1 MKIVIR
7 EFVCNDSS
15 STISYW
21 GDRSNTLEIFL
32 LLLLILINGLLAMSE
47 VSLLTS
53 KRAKLT
59 AMAGQGKKSAAIALK
74 ISENPT
80 EFLSTIQIGI
90 TSIGLLSGIVG
101 ESIFAAPLAL
111 TLQAWGMQAAVA
123 GPLATIAV
131 VLVVTYV
138 SITIGELVP
147 KRIGQSRPEEIA
159 AAVAAPM
166 LLLAKLTKP
175 FVKFL
180 SLTTNA
186 LLRLFGIGRH
196 QQATVTEDEIEA
208 ILEEGSVAGL
218 IEAQEREMVKN
229 VFRLDDRQLGS
240 LMVPRSDIVFVNIH
254 DSSEENLALIVE
266 GGRSRIPVCDEDL
279 DNILGIMNAK
289 AALGVV
295 AQGGKLN
302 LTDNLEPALFVPE
315 TLTGMDL
322 LDQFKA
328 TKSQIAFVVDEYGE
342 LEGLVT
348 LQDILDALIGEMA
361 PFDDESQAAVQ
372 REDGS
377 WLLDGAIP
385 IPEFKDCLGLESVPE
400 EDKGKYH
407 TLSGLILLILGRM
420 PNPGDSVVWESWK
433 LEVIDM
439 DGKRIDKV
447 LASRIQTHTEI

>member
-1 MKIVIR
+1 
-7 EFVCNDSS
+7 
-15 STISYW
+15 
-21 GDRSNTLEIFL
+21 
-32 LLLLILINGLLAMSE
+32 MSE

-111 TLQAWGMQAAVA
+111 ALQSWGMQEAVA
-123 GPLATIAV
+123 GPLATVLV

-166 LLLAKLTKP
+166 LLLAKITKP

-240 LMVPRSDIVFVNIH
+240 LMVPRSDIVFVNTN
-254 DSSEENLALIVE
+254 DTDEENLSLIVE

-279 DNILGIMNAK
+279 DNIIGIMNAK

-295 AQGGKLN
+295 ARGGKLN
-302 LTDNLEPALFVPE
+302 LTDNLEPAMFVPE

-420 PNPGDSVVWESWK
+420 PNPGDSVFWESWK

-447 LASRIQTHTEI
+447 LASRIETHTEL

>member
-1 MKIVIR
+1 
-7 EFVCNDSS
+7 
-15 STISYW
+15 
-21 GDRSNTLEIFL
+21 
-32 LLLLILINGLLAMSE
+32 MSE

-111 TLQAWGMQAAVA
+111 ALQSWGMQEAVA
-123 GPLATIAV
+123 GPLATVLV

-166 LLLAKLTKP
+166 LLLAKVTKP

-240 LMVPRSDIVFVNIH
+240 LMVPRSDIVFVNTN
-254 DSSEENLALIVE
+254 DSDEENLSLIVE

-279 DNILGIMNAK
+279 DNIIGIMNAK
-289 AALGVV
+289 AALGAV
-295 AQGGKLN
+295 ARGGKLN
-302 LTDNLEPALFVPE
+302 LTDNLEPAMFVPE

-420 PNPGDSVVWESWK
+420 PNPGDSVFWESWK

-447 LASRIQTHTEI
+447 LASRIETHTEL

>member
-1 MKIVIR
+1 
-7 EFVCNDSS
+7 
-15 STISYW
+15 
-21 GDRSNTLEIFL
+21 
-32 LLLLILINGLLAMSE
+32 MSE

-111 TLQAWGMQAAVA
+111 ALQSWGMQEAVA
-123 GPLATIAV
+123 GPLATVLV

-166 LLLAKLTKP
+166 LLLAKVTKP

-240 LMVPRSDIVFVNIH
+240 LMVPRSDIVFVNTN
-254 DSSEENLALIVE
+254 DTDEENLSLIVE

-279 DNILGIMNAK
+279 DNIIGIMNAK

-295 AQGGKLN
+295 ARGGKLN
-302 LTDNLEPALFVPE
+302 LTDNLEPAMFVPE

-420 PNPGDSVVWESWK
+420 PNPGDSVLWESWK

-447 LASRIQTHTEI
+447 LASRIETHTEL

>member
-1 MKIVIR
+1 
-7 EFVCNDSS
+7 
-15 STISYW
+15 
-21 GDRSNTLEIFL
+21 
-32 LLLLILINGLLAMSE
+32 MSE

-101 ESIFAAPLAL
+101 ESIFAAPLAI
-111 TLQAWGMQAAVA
+111 TLQSFGMLEAVA
-123 GPLATIAV
+123 GPLATILV
-131 VLVVTYV
+131 VLVVTYF

-159 AAVAAPM
+159 ARVAAPM
-166 LLLAKLTKP
+166 LLLAKLTMP

-180 SLTTNA
+180 SFTTNA

-196 QQATVTEDEIEA
+196 QAATVTEDEIEA

-240 LMVPRSDIVFVNIH
+240 LMVPRSDIVFVNIN
-254 DSSEENLALIVE
+254 DSDKENLDLIAD
-266 GGRSRIPVCDEDL
+266 GGRSRIPVCDGDL
-279 DNILGIMNAK
+279 DNIVGIMNAK

-295 AQGGKLN
+295 ARGGKLN
-302 LTDNLEPALFVPE
+302 LTDNLQPAMYVPE

-322 LDQFKA
+322 LDQFKV
-328 TKSQIAFVVDEYGE
+328 TKSQVAFVVDEYGE

-372 REDGS
+372 RDDGS

-420 PNPGDSVVWESWK
+420 PNPGDAVFWESWK

-447 LASRIQTHTEI
+447 LASRIETHSEI

>member
-1 MKIVIR
+1 
-7 EFVCNDSS
+7 
-15 STISYW
+15 
-21 GDRSNTLEIFL
+21 
-32 LLLLILINGLLAMSE
+32 MSE

-111 TLQAWGMQAAVA
+111 ALQSWGMQQAVA
-123 GPLATIAV
+123 GPLATVLV

-166 LLLAKLTKP
+166 LLLAKVTKP

-240 LMVPRSDIVFVNIH
+240 LMVPRSDIVFVNTN
-254 DSSEENLALIVE
+254 DTDEENLSLIVE

-279 DNILGIMNAK
+279 DNIIGIMNAK

-295 AQGGKLN
+295 ARGGKLN
-302 LTDNLEPALFVPE
+302 LTDNLEPAMFVPE

-420 PNPGDSVVWESWK
+420 PNPGDSVFWESWK

-447 LASRIQTHTEI
+447 LASRIETHTEL

>member
-1 MKIVIR
+1 
-7 EFVCNDSS
+7 
-15 STISYW
+15 
-21 GDRSNTLEIFL
+21 
-32 LLLLILINGLLAMSE
+32 MSE

-59 AMAGQGKKSAAIALK
+59 AMAGQGKKSASIALK

-101 ESIFAAPLAL
+101 ESIFAAPLAI
-111 TLQAWGMQAAVA
+111 TLQSFGMQQAVA
-123 GPLATIAV
+123 GPLATVLV

-240 LMVPRSDIVFVNIH
+240 LMVPRSDIVFVNKN
-254 DSSEENLALIVE
+254 DSDQENLELIAE

-279 DNILGIMNAK
+279 DNIIGIMNAK

-295 AQGGKLN
+295 ARGGKLN
-302 LTDNLEPALFVPE
+302 LTDNLEPAMFVPE

-372 REDGS
+372 RDDGS

>member
-123 GPLATIAV
+123 GPLATILV

>member
-1 MKIVIR
+1 
-7 EFVCNDSS
+7 
-15 STISYW
+15 
-21 GDRSNTLEIFL
+21 
-32 LLLLILINGLLAMSE
+32 MSE

-59 AMAGQGKKSAAIALK
+59 AMAGQGKKSAAMALK

-101 ESIFAAPLAL
+101 ESIFAAPLAV
-111 TLQAWGMQAAVA
+111 TLQSLGMLEAVA
-123 GPLATIAV
+123 GPLAT
-131 VLVVTYV
+131 VLVVIVVTYF
-138 SITIGELVP
+138 SITLGELVP

-159 AAVAAPM
+159 ARVAAPM
-166 LLLAKLTKP
+166 LLLAKVTMP

-180 SLTTNA
+180 SFTTNA
-186 LLRLFGIGRH
+186 MLRLFGIGRH
-196 QQATVTEDEIEA
+196 QAATVTEDEIEA

-240 LMVPRSDIVFVNIH
+240 LMVPRSDIIFVDKN
-254 DSSEENLALIVE
+254 DSDEENLDLIAD
-266 GGRSRIPVCDEDL
+266 GGRSRIPVCDGDL
-279 DNILGIMNAK
+279 DHIVGIMNAK

-295 AQGGKLN
+295 ARGGKLN
-302 LTDNLEPALFVPE
+302 LTEDLQPAMFVPE

-322 LDQFKA
+322 LEQFKV
-328 TKSQIAFVVDEYGE
+328 TKSQVAFVVDEYGE

-348 LQDILDALIGEMA
+348 LQDILDALVGEMA

-372 REDGS
+372 RDDGS

-420 PNPGDSVVWESWK
+420 PNPGDSVNWQDWR
-433 LEVIDM
+433 LEVVDM

-447 LASRIQTHTEI
+447 LATRTDVI

>member
-1 MKIVIR
+1 
-7 EFVCNDSS
+7 
-15 STISYW
+15 
-21 GDRSNTLEIFL
+21 
-32 LLLLILINGLLAMSE
+32 MSE

-111 TLQAWGMQAAVA
+111 ALQSWGMQEAVA
-123 GPLATIAV
+123 GPLATVLV

-166 LLLAKLTKP
+166 LLLAKVTKP

-240 LMVPRSDIVFVNIH
+240 LMVPRSDIVFVNTN
-254 DSSEENLALIVE
+254 DTDEENLSLIVE

-279 DNILGIMNAK
+279 DNIIGIMNAK

-295 AQGGKLN
+295 ARGGKLN
-302 LTDNLEPALFVPE
+302 LTDNLEPAMFVPE

-420 PNPGDSVVWESWK
+420 PNPGDSVFWESWK

-447 LASRIQTHTEI
+447 LASRIETHTEL

>member
-1 MKIVIR
+1 
-7 EFVCNDSS
+7 
-15 STISYW
+15 
-21 GDRSNTLEIFL
+21 
-32 LLLLILINGLLAMSE
+32 
-47 VSLLTS
+47 
-53 KRAKLT
+53 
-59 AMAGQGKKSAAIALK
+59 
-74 ISENPT
+74 
-80 EFLSTIQIGI
+80 
-90 TSIGLLSGIVG
+90 
-101 ESIFAAPLAL
+101 
-111 TLQAWGMQAAVA
+111 
-123 GPLATIAV
+123 
-131 VLVVTYV
+131 
-138 SITIGELVP
+138 
-147 KRIGQSRPEEIA
+147 
-159 AAVAAPM
+159 
-166 LLLAKLTKP
+166 
-175 FVKFL
+175 
-180 SLTTNA
+180 
-186 LLRLFGIGRH
+186 
-196 QQATVTEDEIEA
+196 
-208 ILEEGSVAGL
+208 
-218 IEAQEREMVKN
+218 MVKN

-240 LMVPRSDIVFVNIH
+240 LMVPRSDIVFVNTN
-254 DSSEENLALIVE
+254 DTDEENLSLIVE

-279 DNILGIMNAK
+279 DNIIGIMNAK

-295 AQGGKLN
+295 ARGGKLN
-302 LTDNLEPALFVPE
+302 LTDNLEPAMFVPE

-447 LASRIQTHTEI
+447 LASRIETHTEL

>member
-1 MKIVIR
+1 
-7 EFVCNDSS
+7 
-15 STISYW
+15 
-21 GDRSNTLEIFL
+21 
-32 LLLLILINGLLAMSE
+32 MSE

-101 ESIFAAPLAL
+101 ESIFAAPLAI
-111 TLQAWGMQAAVA
+111 TLQSWGMLEAVA
-123 GPLATIAV
+123 GPLATILV
-131 VLVVTYV
+131 VLVVTYF

-159 AAVAAPM
+159 ARVAAPM
-166 LLLAKLTKP
+166 LLLAKLTMP

-180 SLTTNA
+180 SFTTNA
-186 LLRLFGIGRH
+186 MLRLFGIGRH
-196 QQATVTEDEIEA
+196 QAATVTEDEIEA

-240 LMVPRSDIVFVNIH
+240 LMVPRSDIVFVNIN
-254 DSSEENLALIVE
+254 DSDKENLDLIAD
-266 GGRSRIPVCDEDL
+266 GGRSRIPVCDGDL
-279 DNILGIMNAK
+279 DNIVGIMNAK
-289 AALGVV
+289 AALGLV
-295 AQGGKLN
+295 ARGGKLN
-302 LTDNLEPALFVPE
+302 LTDNLQPAMYVPE

-322 LDQFKA
+322 LDQFKI
-328 TKSQIAFVVDEYGE
+328 TKSQVAFVVDEYGE

-372 REDGS
+372 RDDGS

-420 PNPGDSVVWESWK
+420 PNPGDSVFWESWK

-447 LASRIQTHTEI
+447 LASRIETHSEI

>member
-1 MKIVIR
+1 MMTL
-7 EFVCNDSS
+7 

-32 LLLLILINGLLAMSE
+32 LLLLIFINGLLAMSE

-101 ESIFAAPLAL
+101 ESIFARPLAIYFQSL
-111 TLQAWGMQAAVA
+111 GMLEEFAE
-123 GPLATIAV
+123 PLATVLV

-147 KRIGQSRPEEIA
+147 KRIGQSKPEEIA
-159 AAVAAPM
+159 SVVAAPM
-166 LLLAKLTKP
+166 LLLAKITRP
-175 FVKFL
+175 FVLGL

-240 LMVPRSDIVFVNIH
+240 LMVPRSDIVFVDIH
-254 DSSEENLALIVE
+254 SPESENLDLLADA
-266 GGRSRIPVCDEDL
+266 GRSRIPVCDGDL
-279 DNILGIMNAK
+279 DQIIGILNAK
-289 AALGVV
+289 TTLGKV
-295 AQGGKLN
+295 ARGEKLN
-302 LTDNLEPALFVPE
+302 LTETLEPAMFVPE

-322 LDQFKA
+322 LEQFKV

-361 PFDDESQAAVQ
+361 PFDDESQAAIQ

-385 IPEFKDCLGLESVPE
+385 IPEFKDCLGLETVPE

-420 PNPGDSVVWESWK
+420 PNPGDSVNWESWQ

-447 LASRIQTHTEI
+447 LATRIQTHTEI

>member
-1 MKIVIR
+1 
-7 EFVCNDSS
+7 
-15 STISYW
+15 
-21 GDRSNTLEIFL
+21 
-32 LLLLILINGLLAMSE
+32 MSE

-111 TLQAWGMQAAVA
+111 ALQSWGMQEAVA
-123 GPLATIAV
+123 GPLATVLV

-166 LLLAKLTKP
+166 LLLAKVTKP

-240 LMVPRSDIVFVNIH
+240 LMVPRSDIVFVNTN
-254 DSSEENLALIVE
+254 DTDEENLSLIVE

-279 DNILGIMNAK
+279 DNIIGIMNAK

-295 AQGGKLN
+295 ARGGKLN
-302 LTDNLEPALFVPE
+302 LTDNLEPAMFVPE

-447 LASRIQTHTEI
+447 LASRIETHTEL